1 MTTEETQK
9 KEGVGFGPEAVVEN
23 QPAKAASP
31 QKIEAN
37 RRNAQRSTGPKTP
50 EGKAKSS
57 QNSIT
62 HGIFAKQF
70 LNGAAPETVAE
81 MEVLAVGIQEHYQPV
96 GMVEEILVQKIVV
109 ETARYG
115 RILGLEQKE
124 LARNFAFFN
133 AAVDRMGRYTTSTSR
148 GLFRTIEE
156 LERIQA
162 ARKARETA
170 AASAATG
177 SSARAGVSPGTV
189 RERRRRTRPL
199 RAGSGRRKVN
209 LQNEATEFVRGS
221 KATKPILADKLFRV
235 SACHTAQPS

>member
-9 KEGVGFGPEAVVEN
+9 KGGAGLGPEAVVET
-23 QPAKAASP
+23 QTAKASSP
-31 QKIEAN
+31 RKIEAN

-81 MEVLAVGIQEHYQPV
+81 MEVLAAGIQGHYQPV
-96 GMVEEILVQKIVV
+96 GMLEEILVQKIVV

-115 RILGLEQKE
+115 RILGLEQQE
-124 LARNFAFFN
+124 LARKYAFFN
-133 AAVDRMGRYTTSTSR
+133 TAVDRMGRYTTSTSR

-162 ARKARETA
+162 AREAREPA
-170 AASAATG
+170 ADSAASG
-177 SSARAGVSPGTV
+177 ELSARGDVAGNGTG
-189 RERRRRTRPL
+189 
-199 RAGSGRRKVN
+199 A
-209 LQNEATEFVRGS
+209 
-221 KATKPILADKLFRV
+221 
-235 SACHTAQPS
+235 

>member
-9 KEGVGFGPEAVVEN
+9 KGGAGFGPDVVVET
-23 QPAKAASP
+23 QSAKAASP
-31 QKIEAN
+31 RKIEAN

-70 LNGAAPETVAE
+70 LNGAPTETVAE
-81 MEVLAVGIQEHYQPV
+81 MEALAAGIQEHYQPV

-115 RILGLEQKE
+115 RILGLEQQE
-124 LARNFAFFN
+124 LARRHAFFN
-133 AAVDRMGRYTTSTSR
+133 SAVDRVGRYTTSTSR

-170 AASAATG
+170 AASAATAEL
-177 SSARAGVSPGTV
+177 SARGDVAGDGTG
-189 RERRRRTRPL
+189 
-199 RAGSGRRKVN
+199 A
-209 LQNEATEFVRGS
+209 
-221 KATKPILADKLFRV
+221 
-235 SACHTAQPS
+235 

>member
-1 MTTEETQK
+1 MSTEETQK
-9 KEGVGFGPEAVVEN
+9 NEGAGIGPEPVVES
-23 QPAKAASP
+23 QPTKAVSP
-31 QKIEAN
+31 RKIEAN

-62 HGIFAKQF
+62 HGIFTKQF
-70 LNGAAPETVAE
+70 LIGAAPETIAE
-81 MEVLAVGIQEHYQPV
+81 VEALAAGIQEHYQPV

-124 LARNFAFFN
+124 LARNYAFFG

-162 ARKARETA
+162 ARKARDLV
-170 AASAATG
+170 AASAAT
-177 SSARAGVSPGTV
+177 SELSARGDVAGDGTG
-189 RERRRRTRPL
+189 E
-199 RAGSGRRKVN
+199 
-209 LQNEATEFVRGS
+209 
-221 KATKPILADKLFRV
+221 
-235 SACHTAQPS
+235 

>member
-9 KEGVGFGPEAVVEN
+9 KGGAGFGPEAAVET
-23 QPAKAASP
+23 QSAKPASP

-62 HGIFAKQF
+62 HGIFTKQI
-70 LNGAAPETVAE
+70 LNGVAPETIVE
-81 MEVLAVGIQEHYQPV
+81 METLAAGIQKHYQPV

-148 GLFRTIEE
+148 ALFRTIEE

-162 ARKARETA
+162 ARKAREA

-177 SSARAGVSPGTV
+177 ELSSRGDVSGNGKG
-189 RERRRRTRPL
+189 
-199 RAGSGRRKVN
+199 A
-209 LQNEATEFVRGS
+209 
-221 KATKPILADKLFRV
+221 
-235 SACHTAQPS
+235 